1 MSCVTHHEHVV
12 ASGTCAACGLPVQLT
27 GPLPPLGNDHD
38 GQGEGLL
45 WLAPPF
51 GDLDASAI
59 CRATGD
65 LHTVE
70 HAVGAC
76 CGCSALL
83 EAVGTTDG
91 ETWWFEA

>member
-27 GPLPPLGNDHD
+27 GPLPPPGNDH
-38 GQGEGLL
+38 GQAEGLL

-51 GDLDASAI
+51 GDLEASAT

-65 LHTVE
+65 LHTVN
-70 HAVGAC
+70 HARGAC
-76 CGCSALL
+76 TCCSARV
-83 EAVGTTDG
+83 EAVGDPRG
-91 ETWWFEA
+91 GGLRWFE